1 MSWFR
6 AAASGIGRRAG
17 MLGVVG
23 AIALLGLS
31 GCERENKFQPP
42 PPPQVTVA
50 QPVQQE
56 VVNWMEFTGNTRA
69 AAKVELRARVNGY
82 LQAIHFKDG
91 DTVQKGD
98 LLFEIERSEYEVARN
113 SAAAEL
119 KKMET
124 ALQLAEAEWA
134 RIEDAYRRGAI
145 TPSERDVQAAEL
157 ASARANVDAA
167 KAALDRAELDLSYT
181 RIHAPMSGR
190 IGQHLV
196 DVGNLVLRE
205 QTLLAVIE
213 SIDPIH
219 VYFSVSESQLLQ
231 FMEMMRN
238 NQLPDPNQ
246 KPPVLYVGLGY
257 QNSFPYQATMDFRE
271 FGVDPGTGTT
281 LRRARI
287 PNQDGQLVPGLFVRV
302 RAPVGE
308 PTPKLLV
315 SEVALGADQRGDYLL
330 VVNAENKVEYRP
342 VRLGARV
349 GALRVIEEGVQP
361 GEWVVVNG
369 LQRALPGAV
378 VNPQQTSMVAQ
389 SDETTGSVAAGRAP
403 SPSQSLSQQQG
414 PRAR

>member
-6 AAASGIGRRAG
+6 AASNVYRRAG
-17 MLGVVG
+17 LLGLAG
-23 AIALLGLS
+23 AFALLGLS

-42 PPPQVTVA
+42 PPPEVAVA

-56 VVNWMEFTGNTRA
+56 VVNWMEFTGTTRS

-91 DTVQKGD
+91 DNVKKGD
-98 LLFEIERSEYEVARN
+98 LLFEIERAEYEVARN

-119 KKMET
+119 QKMQT
-124 ALQLAEAEWA
+124 ALQLAESEWN

-145 TPSERDVQAAEL
+145 TPSERDVKSAEL
-157 ASARANVDAA
+157 ASARANVAA
-167 KAALDRAELDLSYT
+167 AQAALDRAELDLSYT
-181 RIHAPMSGR
+181 KIYAPMSGR

-196 DVGNLVLRE
+196 DVGNLVQRE

-213 SIDPIH
+213 SVDPMH

-315 SEVALGADQRGDYLL
+315 GEVALGADQRGDYLL

>member
-238 NQLPDPNQ
+238 NQLPDPKQN
-246 KPPVLYVGLGY
+246 PPVLYIGLGY
-257 QNSFPYQATMDFRE
+257 QNTFPYRGTMDFRE
-271 FGVDPGTGTT
+271 FGVDPNTGTT
-281 LRRARI
+281 LRRARV
-287 PNQDGQLVPGLFVRV
+287 PNEDGQLVPGLFVRV
-302 RAPVGE
+302 RAAVGQ
-308 PTPKLLV
+308 PSPKLLV
-315 SEVALGADQRGDYLL
+315 DEVALGADQRGDYLL
-330 VVNAENKVEYRP
+330 VVNQENKVEYRP
-342 VRLGARV
+342 VRLGTRV
-349 GALRVIEEGVQP
+349 GTLRVIEEGIQA
-361 GEWVVVNG
+361 GDLVVVNG
-369 LQRALPGAV
+369 LQRALPGAE
-378 VNPQQTSMVAQ
+378 VNPEQVSMLSMA
-389 SDETTGSVAAGRAP
+389 DEAAEPSAAGGAP
-403 SPSQSLSQQQG
+403 SPGHTVSKQ
-414 PRAR
+414 

>member
-6 AAASGIGRRAG
+6 AAASNVRYRVGLLGMAG
-17 MLGVVG
+17 
-23 AIALLGLS
+23 AFALLGLS

-42 PPPQVTVA
+42 PPPEVTVA

-56 VVNWMEFTGNTRA
+56 VVNWMDFTGTTRA

-82 LQAIHFKDG
+82 LKAIHFKDG
-91 DTVQKGD
+91 DDVKQGQ
-98 LLFEIERSEYEVARN
+98 LLFEIEPAEYEVARN

-119 KKMET
+119 QKMQT
-124 ALQLAEAEWA
+124 ALQLAESEWN

-145 TPSERDVQAAEL
+145 TPSERDVKAAEL
-157 ASARANVDAA
+157 ASARANVAA
-167 KAALDRAELDLSYT
+167 AQAALDRAELDLSYT
-181 RIHAPMSGR
+181 KIYAPMSGR

-196 DVGNLVLRE
+196 DVGNLVQRE
-205 QTLLAVIE
+205 QTVLAVIE
-213 SIDPIH
+213 SVDPIH

-238 NQLPDPNQ
+238 NQLPDPNR

-257 QNSFPYQATMDFRE
+257 QNNYPYQATLDFRE
-271 FGVDPGTGTT
+271 FGVDPSTGTT
-281 LRRARI
+281 MRRARI
-287 PNQDGQLVPGLFVRV
+287 PNPDGQLVPGLFVRV
-302 RAPVGE
+302 RAPIGE

-315 SEVALGADQRGDYLL
+315 SEVALGADQRGDFVL

-349 GALRVIEEGVQP
+349 GSLRVIEEGVQP

-369 LQRALPGAV
+369 LQRALPGAE
-378 VNPQQTSMVAQ
+378 VNPQQTTMVAQ
-389 SDETTGSVAAGRAP
+389 SDEMAGTVAAGRAP
-403 SPSQSLSQQQG
+403 SPSQTLSQQQG